1 MPRPRLNTQ
10 ALDVMIA
17 VALAEDIGP
26 RDVTTATLIDPR
38 QRGRGTVVAREPG
51 VLAGMPVAR
60 RLLNAFDKRLKL
72 SRALDDGASLK
83 PDKTIAVLTG
93 PLAPMLT
100 VERTLLNFVRQ
111 LSGIATLT
119 RRYVEAVGSRGP
131 EVLDTRKTLPGWRCL
146 AKYAVAVGGGRNHRM
161 GLFDQVLIK
170 DNHLQASRLS
180 PADAAALARKTL
192 PRKLPVEVEV
202 ETVRDARAAAEAG
215 ADIVLLDNMSPARM
229 KAAVRAVRAASA
241 KTLVE
246 ASGRVT
252 LKNVRAVARTG
263 VDWIS
268 VGALTHSAAAVDIAL
283 EIEAT
288 KR

>member
-1 MPRPRLNTQ
+1 MLRPRLDTQ

-26 RDVTTATLIDPR
+26 GDVTTATLIDPR

-51 VLAGMPVAR
+51 VLAGMPVVR

-100 VERTLLNFVRQ
+100 VERTLLNFIRQ

-131 EVLDTRKTLPGWRCL
+131 EVLDTRKTLPGWRGL

-215 ADIVLLDNMSPARM
+215 ADMVLLDNMSPARM

-252 LKNVRAVARTG
+252 LKNVRAVARAG

-268 VGALTHSAAAVDIAL
+268 VGALTHSAPALDIAL